1 MFDSTVCAVGARASA
16 ASSSVRRPHR
26 APCASASP
34 LEGGFEGGDG
44 AGAHTG
50 DTGAGTT
57 GAATRHM
64 ERGGG
69 MGSGRTPEKKKEQE
83 AEKEK
88 EKDEIEDAWWR
99 GWNAASSIID
109 VKLAD
114 QHDEGY
120 TRGWDDAMRA
130 KAVEEE
136 LQKRALHEFA
146 KSGHGHTT
154 DLLAVLG
161 DEQGVRAL
169 PAGPTPRAT
178 SHA

>member
-1 MFDSTVCAVGARASA
+1 
-16 ASSSVRRPHR
+16 
-26 APCASASP
+26 
-34 LEGGFEGGDG
+34 
-44 AGAHTG
+44 
-50 DTGAGTT
+50 
-57 GAATRHM
+57 
-64 ERGGG
+64 

-83 AEKEK
+83 EEKEK

-99 GWNAASSIID
+99 GWNAAASIID

-114 QHDEGY
+114 QHDEWY

-154 DLLAVLG
+154 DNDNA
-161 DEQGVRAL
+161 
-169 PAGPTPRAT
+169 
-178 SHA
+178 